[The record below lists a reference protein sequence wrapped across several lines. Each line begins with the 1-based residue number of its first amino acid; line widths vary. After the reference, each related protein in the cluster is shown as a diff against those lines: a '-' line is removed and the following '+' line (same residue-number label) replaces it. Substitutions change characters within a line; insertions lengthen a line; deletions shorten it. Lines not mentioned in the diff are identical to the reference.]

1 MLLTSQSS
9 QTLKQFFES
18 LYFKNV
24 GWEESWVTMAKGI
37 MWAEFNHKYVSME
50 VAEPPESQEACF
62 AFNSDIIFSSLISK
76 GIIFDEHI
84 QQSSCTLGLS
94 KIFVQDDLDRY
105 LPTLKTLR
113 IPFHSGMN
121 INIFI
126 LTSIAWLWTIF
137 QSQVSFCD
145 FSCQFSSGTE
155 MKL

>member
-1 MLLTSQSS
+1 
-9 QTLKQFFES
+9 
-18 LYFKNV
+18 
-24 GWEESWVTMAKGI
+24 
-37 MWAEFNHKYVSME
+37 ME

-137 QSQVSFCD
+137 QSWVSFCHAC
-145 FSCQFSSGTE
+145 SCQFSSSTE
-155 MKL
+155 MKFKLHLYTLNMYLVKAKFCSPISIVGSLSNQHVHLCVLEFGACWGM